1 MNIRRSPNDKKLSPI
16 KKKKLNKKT
25 YLNLVEF
32 NFQVVS
38 LFTFGPLTAF
48 RSLPER
54 LILIFLWTKRC
65 SESCTAREKT

>member
-16 KKKKLNKKT
+16 KKKTKQKT

-32 NFQVVS
+32 PFQVVS
-38 LFTFGPLTAF
+38 LFIFGPLTAF